1 MGGVFKRHLLA
12 TRSRIA
18 TCGETHPTHTTRNTA
33 EVECPRCL
41 EAIEAKADE
50 YEYRIE
56 YQIQRKRV
64 GDDIFE
70 FVEIGF
76 GSSGHE
82 SDIDAALYAVQSDIQ
97 TRHWETTDGMP
108 GPGDA

>member
-1 MGGVFKRHLLA
+1 MGTVFPRHLLA
-12 TRSRIA
+12 ASSRVA
-18 TCGETHPTHTTRNTA
+18 MCGETHPTHTTRNAA

-41 EAIEAKADE
+41 EAIEAKATE

-56 YQIQRKRV
+56 YAIQRKRV

-97 TRHWETTDGMP
+97 NRQWETTDGMP
-108 GPGDA
+108 EPGDA